1 MTIDDFKDAID
12 LDNVNRVAID
22 RFAAMI
28 AEQTSTILGDNG
40 VIRFMLVY
48 YSLRAVGKRGHDE
61 AFIAAFMSAKLD
73 PIELDD
79 AGREM
84 GEW

>member
-1 MTIDDFKDAID
+1 MTIDDFKDTVD

-28 AEQTSTILGDNG
+28 TEQTGTTLGDNG
-40 VIRFMLVY
+40 VIRFMLIY
-48 YSLRAVGKRGHDE
+48 YSLRAVGKQEHDE
-61 AFIAAFMSAKLD
+61 AFVVAFMSAKLD
-73 PIELDD
+73 PVELDD
-79 AGREM
+79 TGREM